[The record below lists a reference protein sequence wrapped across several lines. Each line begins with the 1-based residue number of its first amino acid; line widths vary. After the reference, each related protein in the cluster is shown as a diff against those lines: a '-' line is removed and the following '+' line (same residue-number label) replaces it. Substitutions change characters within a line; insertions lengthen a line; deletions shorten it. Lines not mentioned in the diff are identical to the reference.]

1 MVFILNS
8 RTAADFSLPFLY
20 FPPMN
25 MCFLCYQKKN
35 NNKTKVTSMWQLT
48 LSKSFMWI
56 CVKLLWLPTNLGTG
70 SGSQNKGEPSYQRQ
84 SRVGSVTGLLL
95 LQSHFSHVR
104 LCDPMDCI
112 LPGSSVHG
120 VLQVKILEWVAMPS
134 SRGSSWPRDWT
145 HVSYISCI
153 GRQVLYHWRICQNTY
168 MSLSKLWELV
178 MDREAWCAAVHGV
191 TRSRTWLSDW
201 TELKCQKPIK
211 ENQ

>member
-112 LPGSSVHG
+112 LPGSSGHG
-120 VLQVKILEWVAMPS
+120 ILQVSILEWIAI
-134 SRGSSWPRDWT
+134 SRGSSPPRDQT
-145 HVSYISCI
+145 HDPCISCT
-153 GRQVLYHWRICQNTY
+153 GRLIPLPLSHLGSPLNYTLVFNCPPGMFFKIICSRRPVFPQSITDQYSDRKHNPT
-168 MSLSKLWELV
+168 KLW
-178 MDREAWCAAVHGV
+178 
-191 TRSRTWLSDW
+191 
-201 TELKCQKPIK
+201 
-211 ENQ
+211 